1 MSQRLALSDRRHH
14 LTLTQKMNIA
24 HLRTLYLSMPDYE
37 QPAEVFLR
45 VKGLDC
51 FSELIGLDHVIAR
64 LMSLAVQYGP
74 RLAKVGNLLAGAKI
88 ASYSPVVGYARIK
101 HCSSLPDL
109 TSRHLLA
116 KCCGRHELI
125 MFQLQQRWTPHT
137 ISGGRC

>member
-1 MSQRLALSDRRHH
+1 MSQRLALSNRRHH
-14 LTLTQKMNIA
+14 LTQKMNIV

-74 RLAKVGNLLAGAKI
+74 GLRRSAISLLELKLPHIAPFSGALASNTVR
-88 ASYSPVVGYARIK
+88 VCRI
-101 HCSSLPDL
+101 
-109 TSRHLLA
+109 
-116 KCCGRHELI
+116 
-125 MFQLQQRWTPHT
+125 
-137 ISGGRC
+137 

>member
-1 MSQRLALSDRRHH
+1 MIHRRPLPNRRQHI
-14 LTLTQKMNIA
+14 TQKVRIA
-24 HLRTLYLSMPDYE
+24 VQCTLYLRVHADK
-37 QPAEVFLR
+37 QPPEVFLH
-45 VKGLDC
+45 VKKLDC
-51 FSELIGLDHVIAR
+51 SPELTGLKHLIAR
-64 LMSLAVQYGP
+64 LMSLAVQYGS

-137 ISGGRC
+137 ISGGRS